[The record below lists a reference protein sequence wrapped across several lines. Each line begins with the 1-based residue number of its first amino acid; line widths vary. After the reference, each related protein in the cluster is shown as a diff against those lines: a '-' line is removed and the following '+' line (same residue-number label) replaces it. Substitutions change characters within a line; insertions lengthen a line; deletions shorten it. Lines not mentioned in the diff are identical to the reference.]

1 MLTGQ
6 MFTKLFMRGLG
17 ELLVLHTSNG
27 QALLGQIMVEK
38 NRAVFKDRGFLRGVS
53 AAQVATATE
62 FGNLGAVADIGGK
75 DWQTLTFLGI
85 TRCRIPIDLSATR
98 TGLLRAT
105 RSAQGDSLE
114 SFEGSWYRG
123 FHLMLEHHF
132 LPVLSMIPIP
142 THYEGATGLAV
153 CDLKLS
159 TLPLATMQRVHDS
172 IRSTVDQYVTVEVE
186 DLAVDNDDFS
196 ALFGSFLKTD
206 ATGSSS

>member
-6 MFTKLFMRGLG
+6 MVAKLFLRGLG
-17 ELLVLHTSNG
+17 ELLVLHNVGG
-27 QALLGQIMVEK
+27 QALLGQIAVEK
-38 NRAVFKDRGFLRGVS
+38 NRTVFKDRGFLRGVTP
-53 AAQVATATE
+53 AQVATAVE

-85 TRCRIPIDLSATR
+85 TRCRIPSDLSATR
-98 TGLLRAT
+98 TGLLRET
-105 RSAQGDSLE
+105 RSVQGDSLA

-132 LPVLSMIPIP
+132 LPVLSMIPLP
-142 THYEGATGLAV
+142 TAYPGATGLAV

-172 IRSTVDQYVTVEVE
+172 IRMAVDQYLTVEVE
-186 DLAVDNDDFS
+186 DLAVDSEDFS
-196 ALFGSFLKTD
+196 TLFGTFLKSD
-206 ATGSSS
+206 AS